1 MIILV
6 LEIFF
11 ISVKNNPKNTVSK
24 IFTYEFLYTAYDDDT
39 TFFLKSRISIKE
51 LMNELNI
58 KYLILM
64 LDFSGLKPN
73 KKKCKIAV
81 IGVLNRVQMTLCDMK
96 CVNLNNETVKILG
109 VHLFYF
115 EQDKNFC
122 EHIVKIEKD
131 LKLWR
136 MTQLT
141 LRGRIMV
148 FKSLVASE
156 VIIFYLLLNY
166 IIIQLIFCRK
176 YRKILFGKGKRQK
189 LNTVLFAMT
198 MKREIYKMST

>member
-1 MIILV
+1 
-6 LEIFF
+6 
-11 ISVKNNPKNTVSK
+11 
-24 IFTYEFLYTAYDDDT
+24 
-39 TFFLKSRISIKE
+39 
-51 LMNELNI
+51 MNELNI
-58 KYLILM
+58 KYLILI
-64 LDFSGLKPN
+64 LNFSGLKPN
-73 KKKCKIAV
+73 KKKCKIAG

-96 CVNLNNETVKILG
+96 CVNRNNETVKILG
-109 VHLFYF
+109 AHLSYNKSF
-115 EQDKNFC
+115 EPEKNFC
-122 EHIVKIEKD
+122 KHIVKIEND

-166 IIIQLIFCRK
+166 IIIHLIFCRQH
-176 YRKILFGKGKRQK
+176 RKILFGIGKRQK

-198 MKREIYKMST
+198 MKREVYKMST